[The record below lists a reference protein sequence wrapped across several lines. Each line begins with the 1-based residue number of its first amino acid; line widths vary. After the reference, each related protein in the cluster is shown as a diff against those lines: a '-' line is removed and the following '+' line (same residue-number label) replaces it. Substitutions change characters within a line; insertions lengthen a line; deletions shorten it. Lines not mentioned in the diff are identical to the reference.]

1 MEVWLDYRHSKETD
15 AISNHQFDKIISQSP
30 IKDTA
35 TLTYSENSLFLDQ
48 TLIGT
53 KVLISDSYSQ
63 SNAKK
68 FIGSVAWI
76 VLEFEDWSMI
86 PIENLIAASQDT
98 PTKIAAKI
106 RTPEEAQGAGFAL
119 ETGVDA
125 LIVEN
130 EQDMIEAAFIIKSQR
145 GEQEEIKFEESSPSD
160 DIIIAGSAVSDKLL
174 SEFAKDNSLGG
185 FEFLSCIPGTVGGG
199 IKMNAGCFG
208 REFKDI
214 LISIQAITK
223 SGQVI
228 TIPVKEVNFKYR
240 DSKLSDDLI
249 FLSASFKGFKKNLN
263 LIENEMI
270 ELKKK
275 KELAQPTRIKTSG
288 STFKNP
294 LDQTDKK
301 VWQLIKESVPD
312 EKSFGDAC
320 ISKKHC
326 NFFVNK
332 GDAKFEDMKRLIE
345 FVSES
350 VLKKTGVKLEKE
362 IKILE

>member
-1 MEVWLDYRHSKETD
+1 MSINLKELSSEFNNLKLDYNLKKKNWLNIGGKTKIYYKADNLKEL
-15 AISNHQFDKIISQSP
+15 IKFLKKINQEKIFVLGGGSN
-30 IKDTA
+30 
-35 TLTYSENSLFLDQ
+35 
-48 TLIGT
+48 TLITDQKYNGVVI
-53 KVLISDSYSQ
+53 KLSNNFNNIS
-63 SNAKK
+63 
-68 FIGSVAWI
+68 
-76 VLEFEDWSMI
+76 L
-86 PIENLIAASQDT
+86 L
-98 PTKIAAKI
+98 
-106 RTPEEAQGAGFAL
+106 
-119 ETGVDA
+119 
-125 LIVEN
+125 
-130 EQDMIEAAFIIKSQR
+130 
-145 GEQEEIKFEESSPSD
+145 SD

-301 VWQLIKESVPD
+301 VWQLIKESVPA

-350 VLKKTGVKLEKE
+350 VLKKTGVKLETE

>member
-1 MEVWLDYRHSKETD
+1 MSINLKELSSEFNNLKLDYNLKKKNWLNIGGKTKIYYKADNLKEL
-15 AISNHQFDKIISQSP
+15 IKFLKKINQEKIFVLGGGSN
-30 IKDTA
+30 
-35 TLTYSENSLFLDQ
+35 
-48 TLIGT
+48 TLITDQKYNGVVI
-53 KVLISDSYSQ
+53 KLSNNFNNIS
-63 SNAKK
+63 
-68 FIGSVAWI
+68 
-76 VLEFEDWSMI
+76 L
-86 PIENLIAASQDT
+86 L
-98 PTKIAAKI
+98 
-106 RTPEEAQGAGFAL
+106 
-119 ETGVDA
+119 
-125 LIVEN
+125 
-130 EQDMIEAAFIIKSQR
+130 
-145 GEQEEIKFEESSPSD
+145 SD

-301 VWQLIKESVPD
+301 VWQLIKESVSVK
-312 EKSFGDAC
+312 KSFGDAC
-320 ISKKHC
+320 ISEKHC
-326 NFFVNK
+326 NFFINK

-350 VLKKTGVKLEKE
+350 VLKKTGVKLETE